1 MASQQSSS
9 SPSPSQQELSFDD
22 APQPR
27 FRLTLRQPKHK
38 GLWKRM
44 KEAASSLSPESFLVW
59 IKTERQKI
67 DAKLEQGKQLTDEDI
82 EFLNKS
88 VETQLNETI
97 ENFKVQF
104 MEIAKIEKTDPPEVM
119 KMKREIQDG
128 LATWLKDLFAWV
140 IKKLKYIFEMIIE
153 KIDWCFEK
161 VKEFFKKLYSFIIE

>member
-9 SPSPSQQELSFDD
+9 SPSQQELSFDD
-22 APQPR
+22 APQPT

-38 GLWKRM
+38 SLWKRM
-44 KEAASSLSPESFLVW
+44 KEAARSLSPEIFLDW

-67 DAKLEQGKQLTDEDI
+67 DAKLEQGTPLTDEDI

-140 IKKLKYIFEMIIE
+140 IKKLKYIFEQIIE
-153 KIDWCFEK
+153 AIDWCFEK